1 MKLPDYLTAKES
13 THVTPTLNTMS
24 LTGIS
29 LLWGVMLGLISSWWI
44 AGAVF
49 FLLSGYG
56 GEINQRSQSNG
67 KLSDS
72 ISL

>member
-1 MKLPDYLTAKES
+1 
-13 THVTPTLNTMS
+13 MS

-29 LLWGVMLGLISSWWI
+29 LLWGVMLGLISPWWI
-44 AGAVF
+44 AGVVF
-49 FLLSGYG
+49 LLLSGYG
-56 GEINQRSQSNG
+56 TEINQRSPANT

>member
-29 LLWGVMLGLISSWWI
+29 LLWGVMLGLISPWWI
-44 AGAVF
+44 AGVVF
-49 FLLSGYG
+49 LLLSGYG
-56 GEINQRSQSNG
+56 TEINQRSVANT

>member
-29 LLWGVMLGLISSWWI
+29 LLWGVMLGLISPWWI
-44 AGAVF
+44 AGVVF

-56 GEINQRSQSNG
+56 TEINQRSSANT

>member
-29 LLWGVMLGLISSWWI
+29 LLWGVMLGLISPWWI
-44 AGAVF
+44 AGVVF
-49 FLLSGYG
+49 LLLSGYG
-56 GEINQRSQSNG
+56 TEINQRSPANT

>member
-29 LLWGVMLGLISSWWI
+29 LLWGVMLGLISPWWI
-44 AGAVF
+44 AGVVF

-56 GEINQRSQSNG
+56 TEINQRSPANT

>member
-29 LLWGVMLGLISSWWI
+29 LLWGVMLGLISPWWI

-49 FLLSGYG
+49 LLLSGYG
-56 GEINQRSQSNG
+56 GEINQRSKANT

>member
-29 LLWGVMLGLISSWWI
+29 LLWGVMLGLISPWWI
-44 AGAVF
+44 AGVVF

-56 GEINQRSQSNG
+56 TEINQRSQANT